1 MWWQTGLCRFP
12 SLEGLG
18 WVPPRNQTMF
28 NIIGADGSKYGPV
41 SAEQLRQW
49 IHEGRVNGRTQVQ
62 ADGTTEWKPL
72 ADFPEFANIFANS
85 GAGAPPLRP
94 SLTAPPPVTPPP
106 DPDQLVAEVLAR
118 NPSIDIGS
126 CFSRAWTLVTGKF
139 WLSIGVCF
147 VCMLVAN
154 VPLLLGVAQAGMF
167 WFFLKRIRG
176 EEAKFEDAFAPFS
189 VAFVQTLVAGIIC
202 SLLVSV
208 GIMFCIIPGIVLIAV
223 WLFTWPLLMDKRLDF
238 WPAMEVSRRVLWP
251 NVWGALGLLFMG
263 LLVAFLGYLCLCVG
277 VYVALPVI
285 VAAQAYAY
293 EDFFGKKT
301 VAPMLAPAGGLTE
314 KM

>member
-126 CFSRAWTLVTGKF
+126 CFSRALTLVTGKF

-154 VPLLLGVAQAGMF
+154 
-167 WFFLKRIRG
+167 
-176 EEAKFEDAFAPFS
+176 
-189 VAFVQTLVAGIIC
+189 
-202 SLLVSV
+202 
-208 GIMFCIIPGIVLIAV
+208 
-223 WLFTWPLLMDKRLDF
+223 
-238 WPAMEVSRRVLWP
+238 
-251 NVWGALGLLFMG
+251 
-263 LLVAFLGYLCLCVG
+263 
-277 VYVALPVI
+277 
-285 VAAQAYAY
+285 
-293 EDFFGKKT
+293 
-301 VAPMLAPAGGLTE
+301 
-314 KM
+314 